1 MERGG
6 LISHV
11 LDTCALLDLAS
22 GRWTDSEARKELI
35 EASRPVLLAISV
47 WEIARKLRVGKL
59 TLPCAQ
65 SGVLH
70 FVQRIC
76 DHHQIEIEILD
87 AGLCH
92 AAELLPPV
100 HEDPFD
106 RMIIGLAHQ
115 NACPVFTTDE
125 RFSSYPVRV
134 IRQH

>member
-1 MERGG
+1 

-22 GRWTDSEARKELI
+22 GRWTDPEARKELI
-35 EASRPVLLAISV
+35 QASRPVLLAVSV

-70 FVQRIC
+70 FVQSVC
-76 DHHQIEIEILD
+76 DRHQIDIEILD
-87 AGLCH
+87 AELCH
-92 AAELLPPV
+92 AAELLPAV

-115 NACPVFTTDE
+115 NACPVFTTDG